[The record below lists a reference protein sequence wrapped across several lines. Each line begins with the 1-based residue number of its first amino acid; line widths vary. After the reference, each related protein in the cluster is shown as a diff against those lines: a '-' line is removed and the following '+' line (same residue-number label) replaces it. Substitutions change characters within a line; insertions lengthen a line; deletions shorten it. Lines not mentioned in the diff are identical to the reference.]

1 MLINLDNL
9 RALSRDNDAFLR
21 EILKVYLDNTPVDLA
36 NMRAAVIEE
45 NWHVVRYFA
54 HKMKSSSYTIGFVKG
69 HAQFQ
74 KIEHSVRD
82 ENIEG
87 IPQAFDVAVELCRSC
102 MTEVEHEL
110 HRLS

>member
-9 RALSRDNDAFLR
+9 RTLSRDNEAFLR

-54 HKMKSSSYTIGFVKG
+54 HKMKSSSYTIGFVSG

-74 KIEHSVRD
+74 KIEHAIRD
-82 ENIEG
+82 NRYDGVPE
-87 IPQAFDVAVELCRSC
+87 AFEEAVTLCTSC
-102 MTEVEHEL
+102 LADVEHEL